1 MKIQVLHRGAASAAG
16 DPAAPR
22 GVRVAR
28 QARSR
33 AKHLALVQAGRRLLA
48 TQPLDALSVAQIARE
63 AGIAVGSF
71 YTRYDDK
78 DAWFAE
84 VLQVVG
90 DEVLADVQALL
101 GSSRWA
107 RAPAA
112 RKVEL
117 IVRHLVDVHRAH
129 RGLMRAALGDPARAS
144 RFASPLHGYGQRI
157 ADAVHAA
164 LVGEMSAVPPAQ
176 RRLRVGIAL
185 QIVYGVLVNAVLR
198 DPGPLALDDARLPRE
213 LAAAFLA
220 AARVEG

>member
-1 MKIQVLHRGAASAAG
+1 MADDA
-16 DPAAPR
+16 AAPR

-33 AKHLALVQAGRRLLA
+33 AKHLALVEAGRRLLA
-48 TQPLDALSVAQIARE
+48 EQPFDALSVAQIARE

-71 YTRYDDK
+71 YTRYEDK

-90 DEVLADVQALL
+90 DEVLAEVQALL
-101 GSSRWA
+101 GSARWA

-112 RKVEL
+112 RKVAL
-117 IVRHLVDVHRAH
+117 IVRHLVGIHRMH
-129 RGLMRAALGDPARAS
+129 RGLMRAALGDPARAL
-144 RFASPLHGYGQRI
+144 RFGAPVHGYGQRI
-157 ADAVHAA
+157 ADAVYAA
-164 LVGEMSAVPPAQ
+164 LAGHMPAVPPSQ
-176 RRLRVGIAL
+176 RRLRIGIAL

-198 DPGPLALDDARLPRE
+198 DPGPLALDDPRLPRE

-220 AARVEG
+220 AARVGS